1 MLTPVALGW
10 ITPMAALC
18 PLRGCFV
25 NIQFRN
31 PLEIY
36 IFFISERTVLPV
48 PRDYC
53 YDAHVRPRVI
63 SGKPSPR
70 SSRDLVLTALRE
82 RGAMSRAELARY
94 MSVAPSTITA
104 VVQDL
109 VAEGIIVS
117 SAARRAPAGI
127 GRPGLRLTLNPGSGA
142 VAGVEFC
149 YRSVRVLLCDLAH
162 NVIGSGRRELP
173 DGHGSGVALPV
184 ARQLLEETLAAA
196 GLAHGALIGAGVS
209 LPGPV
214 RHRPD
219 VVKPSEILPRW
230 QGVTGP
236 EIAAALGVPVSI
248 DNDTNL
254 AALGEH
260 VWGAGQGC
268 DHCVTIK
275 FHYGIGC
282 GLFVNGTL
290 VRGAAGGAGEIGHIT
305 VDERGPLCRCG
316 KRGCLDSYAAIPAIL
331 DALRP
336 QHGELTL
343 AGLMR
348 LLADGDP
355 GAMRVAGDAAGLV
368 GAQLATVCHLL
379 GPQRVIIVGAM
390 AEAGE
395 LVLGPLRTALRRGI
409 APNDMP
415 DVVPGSLG
423 RRQTAL
429 GAVAL
434 ALDESEWLP
443 APR

>member
-1 MLTPVALGW
+1 
-10 ITPMAALC
+10 
-18 PLRGCFV
+18 
-25 NIQFRN
+25 
-31 PLEIY
+31 
-36 IFFISERTVLPV
+36 
-48 PRDYC
+48 
-53 YDAHVRPRVI
+53 
-63 SGKPSPR
+63 
-70 SSRDLVLTALRE
+70 VLTALRE

-94 MSVAPSTITA
+94 ARVAPSTITA

-109 VAEGIIVS
+109 VAEGLIVG
-117 SAARRAPAGI
+117 SAGGPAGASAQRGRT
-127 GRPGLRLTLNPGSGA
+127 GRPGLMLTLNPGSGA
-142 VAGVEFC
+142 VAGIEFC

-162 NVIGSGRRELP
+162 NVIGSGERELP
-173 DGHGSGVALPV
+173 EGHTSAVALPV
-184 ARQLLEETLAAA
+184 ARRLVEELLADA
-196 GLAHGALIGAGVS
+196 GLAFGALIGAGIS

-214 RHRPD
+214 QHRPD

-230 QGVTGP
+230 QGVTGR
-236 EIAAALGVPVSI
+236 EIAGVLGVRVSI

-260 VWGAGQGC
+260 LWGAGQGC
-268 DHCVTIK
+268 DDCVTIK

-290 VRGAAGGAGEIGHIT
+290 VRGGAGGAGEIGHIT

-336 QHGELTL
+336 QHGKLTL

-355 GAMRVAGDAAGLV
+355 GAVRVVGDAAGLV

-379 GPQRVIIVGAM
+379 APQRVVIVGAM
-390 AEAGE
+390 ARAGE
-395 LVLGPLRTALRRGI
+395 FALGPLRAALRRDI

-415 DVVPGSLG
+415 DVVLG
-423 RRQTAL
+423 TLGTRHTAL

-434 ALDESEWLP
+434 ALGESDWLP
-443 APR
+443 SGPAR